1 VQKST
6 LPAALTLAFAAT
18 LHAEETPK
26 PDAEKKPAT
35 QTLPELVVT
44 ASAPAPYSPPKVT
57 SVTGLTAPIKEL
69 PVTVN
74 TLSEQFLKD
83 TSARRIRDLVG
94 YIPGVNASEDS
105 GGTGDL
111 LNIRGF
117 DFIYQTYVNG
127 MRNRLALQASRE
139 FSNIDRVEI
148 FKGPGGVEFGAGD
161 PGGFVNYVTKK
172 PQTTQSLT
180 LGTEVGSYDYY
191 GAYLDATGPL
201 WRPGQPLVHEPDAK
215 GGTVSSG
222 PASQD
227 DLGVFYRMIASGDTA
242 DSFRNTYASDRV
254 MIAPSI
260 QWNYAEDS
268 SLLLEFQYGHH
279 NQPYDRGV
287 IYMEGAGFK
296 NNFSPIDRTFHQPDD
311 YLDTDDTRTSAYWT
325 HKLNENVTLKLTGE
339 INTTDVNG
347 NAVRSP
353 YTYLLYKPGTNE
365 WNGDPNLLRTTQALQ
380 GHSDS
385 FGIKPEIALNFET
398 GPVKHTGLLGFNYLY
413 TEVSTRS
420 QDGFD
425 LRAINIFNPNY
436 HLPPVA
442 LPPADP
448 SDPNSIP
455 TFARDFELGEQIEE
469 YGVYY
474 QHKLDFLNDR
484 LHVLGGVRWD
494 SYDDQLAFTRN
505 RRTTPRGPLKGYSD
519 DNSSFRLGVV
529 GDITKNISLFAG
541 FSDSFQPQ
549 EGVYA
554 NGDHAE
560 ALEATSFEGGVKAS
574 FLDNRLQSTLSIYQ
588 IKREN
593 MLETDPNDP
602 TFTFVVPVGT
612 VNVRGIEWETTG
624 LITDDLTVQGG
635 LSVMDSEI
643 TDTLD
648 ASTRGNEFYNVPN
661 FQAGV
666 RVRYDTSSWLVK
678 GLSVGGGVVYVG
690 DREGDAA
697 NTFELPSYTR
707 FDAGL
712 YYQWRNWNFK
722 LTCENVFD
730 KTYYLATQG
739 VADIVQPGAPRLF
752 TLGAEVKF

>member
-1 VQKST
+1 MQKST
-6 LPAALTLAFAAT
+6 LPTALTLAFAAT
-18 LHAEETPK
+18 LHAEDAPK
-26 PDAEKKPAT
+26 PDGEKKPAT
-35 QTLPELVVT
+35 QALPELVVT
-44 ASAPAPYSPPKVT
+44 ASAPAPYYQPKVT
-57 SVTGLTAPIKEL
+57 SVTGLAAPIKEL

-172 PQTTQSLT
+172 PQTTRSLT

-191 GAYLDATGPL
+191 GGYMDATGPL
-201 WRPGQPLVHEPDAK
+201 WRPGQPLVHPQEADAK
-215 GGTVSSG
+215 GGPAASG
-222 PASQD
+222 PASED
-227 DLGVFYRMIASGDTA
+227 DLGVFYRFIVSGDSA
-242 DSFRNTYASDRV
+242 DSFRNTFDSERLLV
-254 MIAPSI
+254 APSI

-268 SLLLEFQYGHH
+268 SLLLEFQYGYHD
-279 NQPYDRGV
+279 QPYDRGV
-287 IYMEGAGFK
+287 LYMEGAGFK
-296 NNFSPIDRTFHQPDD
+296 NNFSPINRSFHQPED
-311 YLDTDDTRTSAYWT
+311 YLDTNDTRTSAYWT
-325 HKLNENVTLKLTGE
+325 HKLNEHVTLKLTGE

-347 NAVRSP
+347 DAVRNP
-353 YTYLLYKPGTNE
+353 YTYLIYKPGTNE
-365 WNGDPNLLRTTQALQ
+365 WNGDPTLLRTTQTLQ
-380 GHSDS
+380 GYSDS
-385 FGIKPEIALNFET
+385 YGIKPEVVLNFDT
-398 GPVKHTGLLGFNYLY
+398 GPVKHTGVLGVNYLY
-413 TEVSTRS
+413 TGVSTRS
-420 QDGFD
+420 QTGLDF
-425 LRAINIFNPNY
+425 RPINIFHPDY
-436 HLPPVA
+436 HV
-442 LPPADP
+442 PAVP
-448 SDPNSIP
+448 SPIP
-455 TFARDFELGEQIEE
+455 GSARDFQLAEEIEE
-469 YGVYY
+469 TGVYY
-474 QHKLDFLNDR
+474 QHKLDFLNNR
-484 LHVLGGVRWD
+484 IHVLGGVRYD
-494 SYDDQLAFTRN
+494 SYDDQLAYTQHRL
-505 RRTTPRGPLKGYSD
+505 TAPLGSLKGYSD
-519 DNSSFRLGVV
+519 DNTSFRLGLV
-529 GDITKNISLFAG
+529 GDITNNISLFAG

-549 EGVYA
+549 DGLYA
-554 NGDHAE
+554 SGAHAE
-560 ALEATSFEGGVKAS
+560 AMEATSFEGGVKAS

-624 LITDDLTVQGG
+624 LITNDLTVQGG
-635 LSVMDSEI
+635 FSVMDSEV

-666 RVRYDTSSWLVK
+666 RVRYDTSAWLVK

-697 NTFELPSYTR
+697 NSFELPSYTR

-730 KTYYLATQG
+730 KTYYLASQG
-739 VADIVQPGAPRLF
+739 VADIIQPGAPRLF